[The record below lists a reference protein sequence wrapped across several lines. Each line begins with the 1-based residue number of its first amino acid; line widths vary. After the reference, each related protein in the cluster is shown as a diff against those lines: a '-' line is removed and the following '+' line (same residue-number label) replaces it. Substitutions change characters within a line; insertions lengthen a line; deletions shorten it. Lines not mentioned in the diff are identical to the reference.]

1 MIGGNMRK
9 SNLGFTLIEL
19 IVTLA
24 IAAMVIPIGYSLLF
38 VGNGMFNVSAGKG
51 LSQQNVRLLA
61 DFTKNELQYVTR
73 ISDDASDFHTRYYS
87 VEYNDTL
94 NQFIKRY
101 YVFNDAT
108 MSVDESI
115 VQTINGDWDVLSI
128 SNLTA
133 GVLNVSVGHEE
144 IIGNKASRFDLP
156 FNVNL
161 VNATSLD
168 TSISIDL
175 THEISGDPVRLY
187 YIYAKDDLVNVSIG
201 ITDLT
206 SDGSDEVIGIRSI
219 NFDANTGTGSIAPI
233 TQNIGTDIVIPSNTG
248 ISKTGYTFI
257 GWNVK
262 ADETGVMYVTG
273 STIKM
278 PSDSLVLYAIWR
290 KNTIVIDDV
299 TLGDVLFIDDESP
312 KTDAGKY
319 LVKKGMEHKI
329 RVKIIGFT
337 INHTVNVESTVSGQ
351 GATVS
356 LTNKIL
362 GSEPNHYIE
371 LTLKTPN
378 ANNREIQITIKSK
391 TNGFDAR
398 SKSYKFITVN

>member
-1 MIGGNMRK
+1 MRK

-38 VGNGMFNVSAGKG
+38 VGNGMFNVSTGKG

-87 VEYNDTL
+87 IEYNDTL

-108 MSVDESI
+108 ISVDESI

-133 GVLNVSVGHEE
+133 GVLNVNVGHEE

-161 VNATSLD
+161 LNATSLD

-175 THEISGDPVRLY
+175 TDEISGDPVRLY

-206 SDGSDEVIGIRSI
+206 SDGSDEVIGVRSI
-219 NFDANTGTGSIAPI
+219 NFDANSGTGSIAAI
-233 TQNIGTDIVIPSNTG
+233 TKNIGTDIVIPNNAG
-248 ISKTGYTFI
+248 ISKTGYTFV
-257 GWNVK
+257 GWNHN
-262 ADETGVMYVTG
+262 ADGTGIMRVTG
-273 STIKM
+273 STVKM
-278 PSDSLVLYAIWR
+278 PSDNLILYAIWQ

-299 TLGDVLFIDDESP
+299 TLGDVLLIDNKSP
-312 KTDAGKY
+312 GTNSDNKY
-319 LVKKGMEHKI
+319 LVKKGIEQII

-362 GSEPNHYIE
+362 GLEPNHYIE

-378 ANNREIQITIKSK
+378 ANSREIQITIKSK

-398 SKSYKFITVN
+398 SKIYNFVTY

>member
-1 MIGGNMRK
+1 MRK

-38 VGNGMFNVSAGKG
+38 VGNGMFNVSTGKG

-87 VEYNDTL
+87 IEYNDTL

-108 MSVDESI
+108 ISVDESI

-133 GVLNVSVGHEE
+133 GVLNVNVGHEE

-175 THEISGDPVRLY
+175 TDEISGDPVRLY

-201 ITDLT
+201 ITDLA
-206 SDGSDEVIGIRSI
+206 SDGSDEVIGVRSI
-219 NFDANTGTGSIAPI
+219 NFDANSGTGSIAAI
-233 TQNIGTDIVIPSNTG
+233 TKNIGTDIVIPSNTG
-248 ISKTGYTFI
+248 ISKTGYTFV
-257 GWNVK
+257 GWNHN
-262 ADETGVMYVTG
+262 ADGTGIMRVTG

-278 PSDSLVLYAIWR
+278 PSDNLILYAIWQ

-299 TLGDVLFIDDESP
+299 TLNAIILIGNKPPAIQGSHGYIVNVGSDTV
-312 KTDAGKY
+312 
-319 LVKKGMEHKI
+319 I
-329 RVKIIGFT
+329 RVSLTGFT
-337 INHTVNVESTVSGQ
+337 IDHIGKVVLTAYGSNGASVLSTSQVQGSYPNSYVDLTVRPPS
-351 GATVS
+351 
-356 LTNKIL
+356 NKNTDFSIVV
-362 GSEPNHYIE
+362 
-371 LTLKTPN
+371 
-378 ANNREIQITIKSK
+378 RSK
-391 TNGFDAR
+391 TQGYSEI
-398 SKSYKFITVN
+398 SKKYDFRTNN